1 MLTGKSWRIKIMK
14 NTSKAFAIATTICFG
29 LGIGFFLYFHF
40 LEYQARQKLP
50 PEMRTPEAIQA
61 FYDGSVCLGCDVSA
75 TIVLI
80 LFFAIGIFIAVLRGI
95 HETFSTKKQELK

>member
-1 MLTGKSWRIKIMK
+1 MK
-14 NTSKAFAIATTICFG
+14 NTSKALAIATTICFA

-61 FYDGSVCLGCDVSA
+61 LYDGSVCLGSDISA
-75 TIVLI
+75 TLSLT
-80 LFFAIGIFIAVLRGI
+80 LFFAIGIFIAVLREI
-95 HETFSTKKQELK
+95 HKTFSKKRQELK